1 MKRLAFFALLLTA
14 CASQSVTAPAD
25 DEWRDTYGDL
35 LAKYVTSEGVRY
47 QAWHASAADVASLD
61 GIVSGIAAT
70 DLNSLSGDTKLAFYI
85 NAYNAWMLH
94 EVLHA
99 YPVDSVTD
107 IAPLWGV
114 FTNKRITVGGEKM
127 SLNHLEKQ
135 VILKEFSDPR
145 VHFAINC
152 ASRSCPPLLDEPYA
166 GETLDEQLTAVSRE
180 GVSNNPLTVKIEGN
194 IVKVFEVFDWY
205 AADFD
210 KVGGTKAFINAY
222 REEPLPE
229 GAAIEFTKYD
239 WSLNEA

>member
-1 MKRLAFFALLLTA
+1 MKRLAFLALLLTA

-25 DEWRDTYGDL
+25 GEWRETYADL
-35 LAKYVTSEGVRY
+35 LGKYVTPEGVRY
-47 QAWHASAADVASLD
+47 EAWHASEADVAALD

-70 DLNSLSGDTKLAFYI
+70 DLNSLSGDEKLAFFI

-99 YPVDSVTD
+99 YPIKSVTD

-127 SLNHLEKQ
+127 SLNHLEKE

-152 ASRSCPPLLDEPYA
+152 ASRSCPPLLGEPYV
-166 GETLDEQLTAVSRE
+166 GEIVDAQLDGVTKTAVTK
-180 GVSNNPLTVKIEGN
+180 NPL
-194 IVKVFEVFDWY
+194 IVNVADGKSRVFEVFKWY
-205 AADFD
+205 RADFEAD
-210 KVGGTKAFINAY
+210 GGVRAFINMY
-222 REEPLPE
+222 RNERLPDDAE
-229 GAAIEFTKYD
+229 IEFMDYD